1 MTNQSHSA
9 SSQTP
14 APAKKYVGAGV
25 ILVRLSPDGA
35 PRVLL
40 LLGRETGVW
49 SFSKGHPEESDRG
62 SPLRTAV
69 RETAEETGYE
79 VGRDYQIIGD
89 SLRFGKRPYWIGVM
103 ADNARP
109 VMLAERE
116 HTAAGWFT
124 VEEAAALPSNT
135 DVRAWVKKA
144 AGGCP
149 TAGWTRLIRAI
160 SSAAAA
166 AAASSIRPRRLSVL
180 AGIAS

>member
-1 MTNQSHSA
+1 MTNQSHSGA
-9 SSQTP
+9 SQTTP
-14 APAKKYVGAGV
+14 APAKRYVGAGV
-25 ILVRLSPDGA
+25 ILVRLDSGGGGL
-35 PRVLL
+35 RVLL

-49 SFSKGHPEESDRG
+49 SFSKGHPEETDRG

-79 VGRDYQIIGD
+79 VGRDYQIMGD
-89 SLRFGKRPYWIGVM
+89 SLRFGKRPYWVGVM
-103 ADNARP
+103 AENAGP
-109 VMLAERE
+109 VTLAERE

-124 VEEAAALPSNT
+124 VEEAAALSSNT

-160 SSAAAA
+160 SSAAA
-166 AAASSIRPRRLSVL
+166 SSIRPRRLSVL